1 MSSTFTSSKH
11 FPLGRI
17 VITANAARAL
27 HPADV
32 QEAMLRHAF
41 GDWGEVGRADWA
53 ENELALQEGERL
65 FSVYRDRAQQ
75 RFYLIT
81 EADRSVTTCLLPED
95 Y

>member
-1 MSSTFTSSKH
+1 MHTSTSPKH
-11 FPLGRI
+11 FPLGRV

-41 GDWGEVGRADWA
+41 GDWGEVCRDDWA

-65 FSVYRDRAQQ
+65 FSVYCDRAQL
-75 RFYLIT
+75 RFYVIT
-81 EADRSVTTCLLPED
+81 EADRSSTCVLLPED